1 MYVCMYID
9 VFVYVSEDTVEDY
22 ALVSAHMCVV

>member
-9 VFVYVSEDTVEDY
+9 VFKLAVTVTCQPKAHDRQ
-22 ALVSAHMCVV
+22 LVTK